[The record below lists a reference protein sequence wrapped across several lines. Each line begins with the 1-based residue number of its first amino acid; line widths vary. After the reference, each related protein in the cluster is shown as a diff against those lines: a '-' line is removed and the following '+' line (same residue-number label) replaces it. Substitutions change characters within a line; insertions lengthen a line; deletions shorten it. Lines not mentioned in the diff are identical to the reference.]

1 MKKIITIILAGLVL
15 SSCGVY
21 KKYRSQNEAP
31 ADLYGTGDSI
41 TKAASEASIAEIDV
55 IKDMTDRLDSI
66 KVELSNTTTELGA
79 ISEELG
85 ASAEEVAASCQTVT
99 DACSDTQNSTAE
111 MRNINEDMSAA
122 IDFFK
127 LGE

>member
-1 MKKIITIILAGLVL
+1 MSDK
-15 SSCGVY
+15 
-21 KKYRSQNEAP
+21 
-31 ADLYGTGDSI
+31 
-41 TKAASEASIAEIDV
+41 
-55 IKDMTDRLDSI
+55 LDSI

-99 DACSDTQNSTAE
+99 DACTDTQSSTAK
-111 MRNINEDMSAA
+111 MRDINEDMSAA

-127 LGE
+127 LSE